1 LKKKQNLLATF
12 IIVAALS
19 VCIFYYLFNAL
30 FVSYKINN
38 NLIVINRGE
47 SVQHMI
53 YEGGLSPVIHH
64 RRLFYYLIRLLHVDK
79 HIVPG
84 IYAMQAEES
93 MMSILFQL
101 RAGRPNFISFTIFS
115 GSNFTQLKKSIDSLD
130 NIIHLTKDKSE
141 QDIAQML
148 NIPYD
153 RLEGMLY
160 PDTYYISPNQTDFE
174 LYSSAYRKM
183 QEQISTLLRQKDLGY
198 LLSPENKEL
207 NKELADNQLPYK
219 DFYQVLTM
227 ASLIEKETHNS
238 TDMQKVATVFINRLK
253 HNMPLQDDPAVFYG
267 LSNKKTI
274 TRSDFKI
281 DTPYNTYL
289 HLGLPPTPI
298 CIPSMAAVVA
308 SITPINN
315 PNILFFVADNM
326 GNTIFAKT
334 YEQHQKNVMSVK
346 NVVSVKRK

>member
-1 LKKKQNLLATF
+1 MKKKQNRLVIL
-12 IIVAALS
+12 IIVLGLNIC
-19 VCIFYYLFNAL
+19 VFYYLYNAL
-30 FVSYKINN
+30 FISYKTNN
-38 NLIVINRGE
+38 TLIVINRGE

-53 YEGGLSPVIHH
+53 YEGGLAPVIHH

-84 IYAMQAEES
+84 IYAMQVEEN
-93 MMSILFQL
+93 MVSILLQL

-115 GSNFTQLKKSIDSLD
+115 GSNFTQLKKSIDNID
-130 NIIHLTKDKSE
+130 NIVHLTKDKSE
-141 QDIAQML
+141 KEIAQML
-148 NIPYD
+148 NLPYD
-153 RLEGMLY
+153 KIEGLLY
-160 PDTYYISPNQTDFE
+160 PDTYYISPNQTDVE

-183 QEQISTLLRQKDLGY
+183 QEQMSYLLRQKGLEY
-198 LLSPENKEL
+198 LLNSNNTDLIEKE
-207 NKELADNQLPYK
+207 LPYK
-219 DFYQVLTM
+219 DFYQVLIM

-238 TDMQKVATVFINRLK
+238 ADMQKVATVFINRLK

-274 TRSDFKI
+274 TRPDFKI

-289 HLGLPPTPI
+289 HTGLPPTPI

-334 YEQHQKNVMSVK
+334 YEQHQKNVISTKHVMSVK
-346 NVVSVKRK
+346 HK